1 MLFPDKVDVVP
12 YWLPQMD
19 KDIRKPI
26 SKSSSGEKEYEL
38 TETSKNASHIS
49 IPIVWAE
56 EQDSESTPLL
66 GPSTSRRT
74 SSMNPVR
81 ETTDKRIAVPV
92 RVEPK
97 VFFANE
103 RTFLSW
109 IHFSIFLGGISSALV
124 GLGDSTARMSGFLFG
139 TVSIMF
145 TLYALYLYR
154 WRAIRIRR
162 RDPGPYDD
170 MVGPTLVSVVFL
182 LAMIANILFSVAR
195 K

>member
-1 MLFPDKVDVVP
+1 
-12 YWLPQMD
+12 MD
-19 KDIRKPI
+19 KDIRKPL
-26 SKSSSGEKEYEL
+26 SKSSSEDKESEMAPDIVQ
-38 TETSKNASHIS
+38 KGSHIS
-49 IPIVWAE
+49 IPIQENSE
-56 EQDSESTPLL
+56 EKNDDTIPLL
-66 GPSTSRRT
+66 G
-74 SSMNPVR
+74 SSSHGRSSSVR
-81 ETTDKRIAVPV
+81 ERTENKRIAVPV

-124 GLGDSTARMSGFLFG
+124 GLGDSTARISGFMFG
-139 TVSIMF
+139 FVSILF
-145 TLYALYLYR
+145 TMYALYLYR

-170 MVGPTLVSVVFL
+170 MVGPTVVSVVFL
-182 LAMIANILFSVAR
+182 LAMVTNILFSMSR